1 MIAVDTV
8 VIFSLAYTKI
18 FYKKKKFK
26 RITADGLTVVHASSS
41 PELLLKS
48 QNCPYCYFF
57 N

>member
-18 FYKKKKFK
+18 LKKKMFK